1 MLGGSPVKAMF
12 IYNPSSGKADADQ
25 YKEITI
31 NVLEGLGYKVIIK
44 ETEKQN
50 DATVF
55 AKQACEEK
63 VDFLL
68 AMGGDGTINEV
79 VNGLAEQPYQP
90 LFSFI
95 PLGTV
100 NDFARALGIPLEPEL
115 AIEALKMNHT
125 KMVDIGQIGDKYFM
139 NIVAI
144 GEIASRVAETTVEQK
159 TKMGSLAYL
168 LEGAKAIISSEEIEM
183 TITHDQGVWKGTPIL
198 ILVALTNSVG
208 GFEKMVNS
216 AEVNDGKL
224 HIYIIKQAGLA
235 AIARM
240 GAKILFGNLE
250 KDDGVELIESTKV
263 LIESQAPLYCNVD
276 GDEGDCTPLEIKV
289 LPQHVKMLI
298 PKKVDTKQL

>member
-1 MLGGSPVKAMF
+1 MKAMF
-12 IYNPSSGKADADQ
+12 IYNPSSGKADAEN
-25 YKEITI
+25 YKETTI
-31 NVLEGLGYKVIIK
+31 NVLEGLGYEVVIK

-55 AKQACEEK
+55 AKEACEEK
-63 VDFLL
+63 IDFLL
-68 AMGGDGTINEV
+68 AMGGDGTVNEV
-79 VNGLAEQPYQP
+79 VNGLAKQNHRP

-115 AIEALKMNHT
+115 AIEALKMTHT
-125 KMVDIGQIGDKYFM
+125 QKIDIGQIGEKYFM

-144 GEIASRVAETTVEQK
+144 GEIANRVAHTTVEQK

-168 LEGAKAIISSEEIEM
+168 LEGAKAVISNDEIEM
-183 TITHDQGVWKGTPIL
+183 TITHDGGIWKGAPML

-208 GFEKMVNS
+208 GFEKMVKS

-224 HIYIIKQAGLA
+224 HVYIIKQAGLA
-235 AIARM
+235 SIARM
-240 GAKILFGNLE
+240 GAKILLGTLE
-250 KDDGVELIESTKV
+250 EDEGVEVIKSTSV
-263 LIESQAPLYCNVD
+263 LIESENPLYCNVD

-289 LPQHVKMLI
+289 LPEHLEILI
-298 PKKVDTKQL
+298 PKNS

>member
-1 MLGGSPVKAMF
+1 MKAMF
-12 IYNPSSGKADADQ
+12 IYNPSSGKADAEQ
-25 YKEITI
+25 FKETTI

-55 AKQACEEK
+55 AKEACAEK
-63 VDFLL
+63 IDFLL

-79 VNGLAEQPYQP
+79 VNGLAEQLHRP

-100 NDFARALGIPLEPEL
+100 NDFARALGIPLDPHL
-115 AIEALKMNHT
+115 AIEAVKMSHT
-125 KMVDIGQIGDKYFM
+125 QMVDIGQIGDKYFM

-144 GEIASRVAETTVEQK
+144 GEIASRVAEATVEQK

-168 LEGAKAIISSEEIEM
+168 LEGMKAIISDNEVEM
-183 TITHDQGVWKGTPIL
+183 TITHDSGIWKGTPL
-198 ILVALTNSVG
+198 LLLVALTNSVG
-208 GFEKMVNS
+208 GFEKMINS

-224 HIYIIKQAGLA
+224 HIYIIKQAGLTS
-235 AIARM
+235 IARM
-240 GAKILFGNLE
+240 GAKILLGNLE
-250 KDDGVELIESTKV
+250 KDNGVEMIETSSV
-263 LIESQAPLYCNVD
+263 LIESKKPLYCNVD

-289 LPQHVKMLI
+289 LPKHIKMLI
-298 PKKVDTKQL
+298 PLKD

>member
-1 MLGGSPVKAMF
+1 MF
-12 IYNPSSGKADADQ
+12 IYNPSSGKANADR

-31 NVLEGLGYKVIIK
+31 NVLEGLGYEVIIK

-50 DATVF
+50 DATIF
-55 AKQACEEK
+55 ARQACEEK

-79 VNGLAEQPYQP
+79 VNGLAEQPNQP

-115 AIEALKMNHT
+115 AIEALKMNRT
-125 KMVDIGQIGDKYFM
+125 QMVDIGQIGDKYFM

-168 LEGAKAIISSEEIEM
+168 LEGAKAVISSEEIEM

-263 LIESQAPLYCNVD
+263 LIESQDPLYCNVD
-276 GDEGDCTPLEIKV
+276 GDEGDCTPLEIQV

>member
-1 MLGGSPVKAMF
+1 MLGGSPVKAML
-12 IYNPSSGKADADQ
+12 IYNPSSGKADAKQ
-25 YKEITI
+25 YKEKTI
-31 NVLEGLGYKVIIK
+31 NILEGLGYEIIIK
-44 ETEKQN
+44 ETGKQN
-50 DATVF
+50 DATIF
-55 AKQACEEK
+55 AKQACSEK

-79 VNGLAEQPYQP
+79 VNGLAKQLHRPV
-90 LFSFI
+90 FSFI

-115 AIEALKMNHT
+115 AIEALKMTNT
-125 KMVDIGQIGDKYFM
+125 LLVDIGQIDDKYFM

-144 GEIASRVAETTVEQK
+144 GDIASRVANTTVEQK

-183 TITHDQGVWKGTPIL
+183 TITHDLGIWKGTPML

-208 GFEKMVNS
+208 GFEKMVNT
-216 AEVNDGKL
+216 AEINDGKL

-235 AIARM
+235 SVARM
-240 GAKILFGNLE
+240 GAKILFGNLN
-250 KDDGVELIESTKV
+250 KDDGVEVIETTDV
-263 LIESQAPLYCNVD
+263 LIESRKPLYCNVD

-289 LPQHVKMLI
+289 LPKHIKMLI
-298 PKKVDTKQL
+298 PQKS